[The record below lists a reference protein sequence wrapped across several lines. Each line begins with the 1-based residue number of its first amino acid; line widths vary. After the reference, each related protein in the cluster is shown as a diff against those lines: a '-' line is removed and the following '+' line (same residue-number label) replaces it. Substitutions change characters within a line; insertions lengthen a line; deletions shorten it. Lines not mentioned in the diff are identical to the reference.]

1 MDRSIALG
9 VAVAVFFGMIV
20 MGMLA
25 TMMALLGWWA
35 AMF

>member
-9 VAVAVFFGMIV
+9 IAVAAVLGMIV

-25 TMMALLGWWA
+25 TMMAMLGWWA